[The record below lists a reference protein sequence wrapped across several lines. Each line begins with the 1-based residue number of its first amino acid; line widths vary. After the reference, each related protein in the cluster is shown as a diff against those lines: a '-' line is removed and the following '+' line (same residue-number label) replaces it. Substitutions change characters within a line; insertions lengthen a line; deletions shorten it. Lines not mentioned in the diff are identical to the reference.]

1 MHSNAGII
9 PRILLFFITEIVG
22 TKEYRKPEWVT
33 QMEEMQ
39 AALKGMRP
47 DDLSFIFPL
56 FYFIFSRNTNTKYFN
71 KYKTHTVR

>member
-1 MHSNAGII
+1 MSGLSHIFH
-9 PRILLFFITEIVG
+9 FFWITEIVG

-47 DDLSFIFPL
+47 DNLSLIFPL
-56 FYFIFSRNTNTKYFN
+56 FYFIFYPNTNTKYFN